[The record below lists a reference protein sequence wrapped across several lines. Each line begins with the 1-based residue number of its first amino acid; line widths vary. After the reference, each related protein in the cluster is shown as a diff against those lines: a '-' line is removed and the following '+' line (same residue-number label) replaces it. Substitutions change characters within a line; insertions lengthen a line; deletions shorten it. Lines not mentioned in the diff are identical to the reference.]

1 MNEIKTGKILPLDK
15 ICNTLKDNGSD
26 YEKRKRNAP
35 VHFLRVR
42 GQKWLVSKLYN
53 QSTRDNGL
61 FVSSDNGYCIYIG
74 KRETAQ
80 IVCQAD
86 PGVFKLPVPGFS

>member
-1 MNEIKTGKILPLDK
+1 MNEIKTGKILPLDN

-26 YEKRKRNAP
+26 YKKRNAP

-42 GQKWLVSKLYN
+42 GQNKLVFKLCN
-53 QSTRDNGL
+53 QSTRNNGL

-74 KRETAQ
+74 KRKTSQ

-86 PGVFKLPVPGFS
+86 ARVFKLPVPGFS